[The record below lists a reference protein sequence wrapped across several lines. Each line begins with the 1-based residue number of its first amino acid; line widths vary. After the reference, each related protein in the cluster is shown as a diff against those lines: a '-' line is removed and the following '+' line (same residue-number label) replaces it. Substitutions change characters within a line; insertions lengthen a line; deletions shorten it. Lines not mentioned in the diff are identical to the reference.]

1 MRPSC
6 LNTRK
11 TGKLRV
17 HPPPVKPPSLYSM
30 TSTRVSQAI
39 IPTRATSKRNHVS
52 EKTLHLS
59 LSADLK
65 DGEGAEADINVLDYR
80 GRVAEDGRL
89 VVIRIDGQPERVQ
102 ADRDERRSSEVL
114 VPDRRLTEACFTVM
128 PMRAGRRGTRLR
140 HPFLDFLGVGKR
152 PSQKERWISG

>member
-1 MRPSC
+1 
-6 LNTRK
+6 
-11 TGKLRV
+11 
-17 HPPPVKPPSLYSM
+17 M

-39 IPTRATSKRNHVS
+39 IPTRATSKKNHVS
-52 EKTLHLS
+52 EKALHLS

-65 DGEGAEADINVLDYR
+65 DGENAEADINVLDYR

-102 ADRDERRSSEVL
+102 ADRDERRSSEVR
-114 VPDRRLTEACFTVM
+114 VPDRRLTETFCTVM

-152 PSQKERWISG
+152 PSQKNRWISG